1 MTKEF
6 FKHCR
11 FHAESLERISQCNI
25 IIADY
30 LGQGLRLTLRQLYYQ
45 LVTKNLITNEEKS
58 YKKLSSLVSDA
69 RLAGRMDWDAIEDR
83 VRVARTQNEYRNL
96 GDLVE
101 AAIYSYRLHRWNGQ
115 EYYIELWVEKDAL
128 AGVLSPL
135 AKKFHVTMMV
145 NRGYSSQSA
154 MYESANRFKEKGKK
168 SILLYLGD
176 HDPSGEDMVRDIRE
190 RLGMFGVER
199 LDVQKIALNMDQIE
213 QYKPPPNPAKLSDPR
228 AEKYIAK
235 FGNES
240 WEVDALPPNVL
251 TQIIED
257 SISKYINF
265 EKLNAVKEQEEKDK
279 DKLRSVT
286 EMDDNFADV
295 GDGNDE

>member
-1 MTKEF
+1 
-6 FKHCR
+6 
-11 FHAESLERISQCNI
+11 
-25 IIADY
+25 
-30 LGQGLRLTLRQLYYQ
+30 
-45 LVTKNLITNEEKS
+45 
-58 YKKLSSLVSDA
+58 
-69 RLAGRMDWDAIEDR
+69 
-83 VRVARTQNEYRNL
+83 
-96 GDLVE
+96 
-101 AAIYSYRLHRWNGQ
+101 
-115 EYYIELWVEKDAL
+115 
-128 AGVLSPL
+128 LSPL

-190 RLGMFGVER
+190 RLEMFGVER
-199 LDVQKIALNMDQIE
+199 LGVQKIALNMDQIE

-295 GDGNDE
+295 GDGDE